1 MFRPSAP
8 TSMSLSGSFALGY
21 VAVSSSAT
29 DFTPTMA
36 SSENPLSITATFL
49 CRLGLGCRSYN
60 GPEQTV
66 LHRVRSRTFPAHPPR
81 IPCGLRKGYR
91 ALVVRGTSP
100 YPHSLPEVRTKLEW
114 QFGAGFLQISHW
126 LSFTGYP
133 SSGRSKEFLRA
144 PLPLP
149 THSLLSGLWLDF
161 HQLVRDHAGRTRRAC
176 LRGPFSER
184 PWASA
189 LPRGELER

>member
-114 QFGAGFLQISHW
+114 QFWRRL
-126 LSFTGYP
+126 P
-133 SSGRSKEFLRA
+133 SD
-144 PLPLP
+144 LPLALF
-149 THSLLSGLWLDF
+149 HRLSLLGQIKRVSSSTLAFAYTFPPFRAVAGLS
-161 HQLVRDHAGRTRRAC
+161 
-176 LRGPFSER
+176 P
-184 PWASA
+184 ASS
-189 LPRGELER
+189 